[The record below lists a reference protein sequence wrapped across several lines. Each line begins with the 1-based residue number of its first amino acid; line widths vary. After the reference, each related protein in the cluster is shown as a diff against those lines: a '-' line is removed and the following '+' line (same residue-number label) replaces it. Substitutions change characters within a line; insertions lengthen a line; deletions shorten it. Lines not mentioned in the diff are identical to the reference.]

1 MAAKVKPL
9 ILVVEDDSDLAEL
22 IEKQLQMSGMEAQK
36 FYNADDAFKFLQR
49 SFSNLMLLDLN
60 LPDKNGIEL
69 LEDLKQKSISIP
81 TIFISGENR
90 EEVKVASLKAGGD
103 DYLTKPFGLN
113 ELLSRISAVL
123 RRAGRSGDAQLTAN
137 TSLTDG
143 VFEFLGTEVDP
154 SRLEVKFPDGAVEK
168 IGRKEFGIISY
179 FAQNPHLILS
189 RKSIIHNVWGEHA
202 NVKSRSLDQ
211 YIVKLRK
218 LYLAH
223 GIDTDDTIRT
233 SHGIGYI
240 YAPKA
245 VSNSTVSTLPSSSQA

>member
-9 ILVVEDDSDLAEL
+9 ILVVEDDSELSEL
-22 IEKQLQMSGMEAQK
+22 IEKQLQVSGMDAQK
-36 FYNADDAFKFLQR
+36 FYNADDALKFLQR

-60 LPDKNGIEL
+60 LPGKDGLSL
-69 LEDLKQKSISIP
+69 LEDLKKKSISIP

-90 EEVKVASLKAGGD
+90 EEIKVASLEAGGD
-103 DYLTKPFGLN
+103 DFMTKPFGLN

-123 RRAGRSGDAQLTAN
+123 RRTSRSGDGQLTAN

-143 VFEFLGTEVDP
+143 TFDFLGTQVDP
-154 SRLEVKFPDGAVEK
+154 SRLEIRFPDGCAEK
-168 IGRKEFGIISY
+168 IGRKEFGILSY

-189 RKSIIHNVWGEHA
+189 RKSIIHSVWGEHA

-218 LYLAH
+218 LYSAH
-223 GIDTDDTIRT
+223 GIETEDSVRT
-233 SHGIGYI
+233 SHGIGYTYVPQI
-240 YAPKA
+240 QPQ
-245 VSNSTVSTLPSSSQA
+245 TQSQIVQAS

>member
-9 ILVVEDDSDLAEL
+9 ILVVEDDSNLSEL
-22 IEKQLQMSGMEAQK
+22 IEKQLEASGMDAQK
-36 FYNADDAFKFLQR
+36 FYNADDALKFLQR

-60 LPDKNGIEL
+60 LPDKNGIDL
-69 LEDLKQKSISIP
+69 LQDLKKKSISIP

-90 EEVKVASLKAGGD
+90 EEVKVASLEAGGD
-103 DYLTKPFGLN
+103 DYLTKPFGIK

-123 RRAGRSGDAQLTAN
+123 RRSERSGDGQLTAN

-143 VFEFLGTEVDP
+143 IFEFLGTKVDP
-154 SRLEVKFPDGAVEK
+154 SRLEITFPDGVSEK

-218 LYLAH
+218 LFLSH
-223 GIDTDDTIRT
+223 GIETEDIIRT

-240 YAPKA
+240 YAPQA
-245 VSNSTVSTLPSSSQA
+245 TV